1 LNQLYGTQGE
11 AVAQGLAGVTDT
23 FGENV
28 DDIQRAFGAAFLE
41 PFAELQSSL
50 ASIQPDLIE
59 LAKILGEGAGTGLQ
73 FLAQAAKFA
82 SENIT
87 LLQAAIVVLIA
98 RYAAVQ
104 AINLVISILNI
115 TTALQAQAIATFG
128 AATATTTLATGLGV
142 AKAAMASFIATA
154 LPLAALAAAVVG
166 VKVAIDALGTAA
178 ANVDL
183 AGFIAGADADLDST
197 FAAANRTANAI
208 DELNEARAAG
218 RSVSAEE
225 LDDAERLRQA
235 NELRVEQLRQ
245 QLSVLEAQRPANEDQ
260 AAAIANLRSQYESGI
275 TALESQNAKLQ
286 EAISL
291 TEELANPGDIGGA
304 FADAI
309 GGDAADALVTDREDA
324 VRRANEAAQRQIELA
339 QTEEIA
345 AIRRSQAERVI
356 SAEQAEEQ
364 IAAVRARARESELGA
379 IAEQQAQIQTLVNDG
394 AIADA
399 DAAQQL
405 ADLEQRAATIRLE
418 QIDAEIAAQDRL
430 RQAES
435 ERIQQTTDLQR
446 SRSELAIAATERETA
461 AIDRQLSLSRAQGD
475 LVQAQIGLRQARLE
489 TALAEAEAEGNINEV
504 ASLREDIRETESDAI
519 AAQFDARQQQ
529 LELEQQQA
537 AIALE
542 REAINA
548 RIATLD
554 AEAAIQQAI
563 LNDANAAELEIL
575 NNQLALRQQ
584 QQDLVAAQQSSQ
596 DQLNATLQDTLNT
609 ERAIAE
615 EQSRAA
621 EAAAD
626 REQEASASSAGVSGS
641 PGSSQLLGSLSG
653 SQITQNR
660 QARSQLADILNRG
673 GGLQDLFQLARSN
686 DFGALA
692 ASQAGA
698 AGQSALELARIAE
711 LGGSRDARSL
721 AADADAA
728 ARAGDRKNLNR
739 ALDRISSLAEALVRQ
754 PRSITLNGSDSGR
767 LGNALGQINQAAAT
781 AGGF

>member
-1 LNQLYGTQGE
+1 
-11 AVAQGLAGVTDT
+11 
-23 FGENV
+23 
-28 DDIQRAFGAAFLE
+28 
-41 PFAELQSSL
+41 
-50 ASIQPDLIE
+50 
-59 LAKILGEGAGTGLQ
+59 
-73 FLAQAAKFA
+73 
-82 SENIT
+82 
-87 LLQAAIVVLIA
+87 
-98 RYAAVQ
+98 
-104 AINLVISILNI
+104 
-115 TTALQAQAIATFG
+115 
-128 AATATTTLATGLGV
+128 
-142 AKAAMASFIATA
+142 
-154 LPLAALAAAVVG
+154 
-166 VKVAIDALGTAA
+166 
-178 ANVDL
+178 
-183 AGFIAGADADLDST
+183 
-197 FAAANRTANAI
+197 
-208 DELNEARAAG
+208 
-218 RSVSAEE
+218 
-225 LDDAERLRQA
+225 
-235 NELRVEQLRQ
+235 
-245 QLSVLEAQRPANEDQ
+245 
-260 AAAIANLRSQYESGI
+260 
-275 TALESQNAKLQ
+275 
-286 EAISL
+286 
-291 TEELANPGDIGGA
+291 
-304 FADAI
+304 
-309 GGDAADALVTDREDA
+309 
-324 VRRANEAAQRQIELA
+324 
-339 QTEEIA
+339 
-345 AIRRSQAERVI
+345 
-356 SAEQAEEQ
+356 
-364 IAAVRARARESELGA
+364 
-379 IAEQQAQIQTLVNDG
+379 
-394 AIADA
+394 
-399 DAAQQL
+399 
-405 ADLEQRAATIRLE
+405 
-418 QIDAEIAAQDRL
+418 
-430 RQAES
+430 
-435 ERIQQTTDLQR
+435 
-446 SRSELAIAATERETA
+446 
-461 AIDRQLSLSRAQGD
+461 
-475 LVQAQIGLRQARLE
+475 
-489 TALAEAEAEGNINEV
+489 V

-626 REQEASASSAGVSGS
+626 REQEASASSSAGVSGS

-673 GGLQDLFQLARSN
+673 GGLQDLFRLARSN